1 MVKLEIEE
9 YCDNCPEFD
18 AHVEKDVLF
27 AGNSKKYFNT
37 NITCAKEQLDVMVR
51 EKIGE
56 ELVRIKREATDEA
69 VNTALTLLL
78 TLPLEVLMDHFW
90 KKSYPQKIPKFA
102 DLLIE
107 YYEKWQD
114 GELDLDELK
123 EDLWKYGGVKFREG
137 QINGK

>member
-1 MVKLEIEE
+1 
-9 YCDNCPEFD
+9 
-18 AHVEKDVLF
+18 
-27 AGNSKKYFNT
+27 
-37 NITCAKEQLDVMVR
+37 MVR

-90 KKSYPQKIPKFA
+90 KKSYPKKIPKFA

-107 YYEKWQD
+107 YYDRWQN

-123 EDLWKYGGVKFREG
+123 EDLWKYGGSKICGGTDQWRMM
-137 QINGK
+137 I

>member
-1 MVKLEIEE
+1 MGRADRRREQKLEQ
-9 YCDNCPEFD
+9 
-18 AHVEKDVLF
+18 K
-27 AGNSKKYFNT
+27 SKTVTYNLTKERLNVMIQEGIRDEI
-37 NITCAKEQLDVMVR
+37 NRAK
-51 EKIGE
+51 K
-56 ELVRIKREATDEA
+56 EAADEA

-90 KKSYPQKIPKFA
+90 KKSYQQKIPKFA

-137 QINGK
+137 RCDDK

>member
-1 MVKLEIEE
+1 
-9 YCDNCPEFD
+9 
-18 AHVEKDVLF
+18 
-27 AGNSKKYFNT
+27 
-37 NITCAKEQLDVMVR
+37 MVR

-78 TLPLEVLMDHFW
+78 TLPLEVLMDYFW

>member
-1 MVKLEIEE
+1 MKH
-9 YCDNCPEFD
+9 F
-18 AHVEKDVLF
+18 
-27 AGNSKKYFNT
+27 
-37 NITCAKEQLDVMVR
+37 TCYSVAD
-51 EKIGE
+51 
-56 ELVRIKREATDEA
+56 
-69 VNTALTLLL
+69 LTLRGSHG
-78 TLPLEVLMDHFW
+78 PFLE
-90 KKSYPQKIPKFA
+90 KSYPQKIPKFA

>member
-1 MVKLEIEE
+1 
-9 YCDNCPEFD
+9 
-18 AHVEKDVLF
+18 
-27 AGNSKKYFNT
+27 
-37 NITCAKEQLDVMVR
+37 
-51 EKIGE
+51 
-56 ELVRIKREATDEA
+56 
-69 VNTALTLLL
+69 
-78 TLPLEVLMDHFW
+78 MDHFW

-102 DLLIE
+102 DLLID